1 MAANMLAAYYGRGAD
16 SKTEFAKLKIGKD
29 ASFLTH
35 LNQYNVIFL
44 NMQDFLSDNHDVG
57 AMKNAIEK
65 NILWDLLEVYPDIRY
80 YDSENLIRTLSDIY
94 NAEDIPFVFI
104 IDEWDCIFREKKADK
119 EAQKVYLDFLR
130 NLLKDK
136 PYVALA
142 YMTGI
147 LPIKKY
153 GTHSALN
160 MFDEFSMTNPKQLA
174 EFVGFTETEVR
185 ELCTRYEMDFE
196 ETRRWYDGYRFEN
209 VGHVY
214 SPRSVVSAMLSR
226 SFDSYWNQTETFE
239 ALRDYIAMNYAGLKD
254 TVIELLAGEHKKI
267 ETGSFSNDMTTFST
281 ADDVLTLLI
290 HLGYF
295 GYDFSSKEV
304 FIPNSE
310 IASEFVTAIQG
321 AGWETVI
328 NAVKKSDDLLKAAW
342 NKDAEAVAKGIKEA
356 HFETSILK
364 YNDENSLACVI
375 SLAFYSARTYYT
387 EIRELPT
394 GQGFAD
400 LVYLPRK
407 NHQDKPGIIVELK
420 WDKSAEG
427 AIEQIK
433 KKQYVKALE
442 DYKGN
447 LILVGVNY
455 SKDSKVHQCIIEE
468 VHPL

>member
-1 MAANMLAAYYGRGAD
+1 MAANILASYYGREVD
-16 SKTEFAKLKIGKD
+16 SRSQFEHLRIRED
-29 ASFLTH
+29 ASFERH
-35 LNQYNVIFL
+35 LNQYHVIFL
-44 NMQDFLSDNHDVG
+44 NMQEFLSTTHDIEK
-57 AMKNAIEK
+57 MILRIEK
-65 NILWDLLEVYPDIRY
+65 NLLKDLKRAYPDVDY
-80 YDSENLIRTLSDIY
+80 MDEDDLISVLYDIY
-94 NAEDIPFVFI
+94 TECGIPFVFI

-119 EAQKVYLDFLR
+119 ESQKAYLDFLR

-136 PYVALA
+136 SYVTLA

-226 SFDSYWNQTETFE
+226 SFDSYWNQTESFE

-290 HLGYF
+290 HLGYL

-304 FIPNSE
+304 FIPNLK
-310 IASEFVTAIQG
+310 
-321 AGWETVI
+321 
-328 NAVKKSDDLLKAAW
+328 NLAVDR
-342 NKDAEAVAKGIKEA
+342 
-356 HFETSILK
+356 
-364 YNDENSLACVI
+364 NS
-375 SLAFYSARTYYT
+375 
-387 EIRELPT
+387 
-394 GQGFAD
+394 
-400 LVYLPRK
+400 
-407 NHQDKPGIIVELK
+407 
-420 WDKSAEG
+420 
-427 AIEQIK
+427 
-433 KKQYVKALE
+433 
-442 DYKGN
+442 
-447 LILVGVNY
+447 
-455 SKDSKVHQCIIEE
+455 
-468 VHPL
+468 

>member
-1 MAANMLAAYYGRGAD
+1 MGIYLNPRKRAFQKALNSQIYVDKSELIAYTNKVLDSEQQYVCVSRPRRFGKSMAANMLAAYYGRGAD
-16 SKTEFAKLKIGKD
+16 SKAEFAKLKIGKD

-65 NILWDLLEVYPDIRY
+65 NILWDLLEMYPDIRY

-209 VGHVY
+209 VEHVY
-214 SPRSVVSAMLSR
+214 SPRSVVSAMLSG
-226 SFDSYWNQTETFE
+226 SFDNYWNQTETFE

-290 HLGYF
+290 HLGYL

-304 FIPNSE
+304 FIPNLK
-310 IASEFVTAIQG
+310 
-321 AGWETVI
+321 
-328 NAVKKSDDLLKAAW
+328 NLAVDR
-342 NKDAEAVAKGIKEA
+342 
-356 HFETSILK
+356 
-364 YNDENSLACVI
+364 NS
-375 SLAFYSARTYYT
+375 
-387 EIRELPT
+387 
-394 GQGFAD
+394 
-400 LVYLPRK
+400 
-407 NHQDKPGIIVELK
+407 
-420 WDKSAEG
+420 
-427 AIEQIK
+427 
-433 KKQYVKALE
+433 
-442 DYKGN
+442 
-447 LILVGVNY
+447 
-455 SKDSKVHQCIIEE
+455 
-468 VHPL
+468 

>member
-209 VGHVY
+209 VEHVY
-214 SPRSVVSAMLSR
+214 SPRSVVSAMLSG
-226 SFDSYWNQTETFE
+226 SFDNYWNQTETFE

-290 HLGYF
+290 HLGYL

-328 NAVKKSDDLLKAAW
+328 SSRLKR
-342 NKDAEAVAKGIKEA
+342 N
-356 HFETSILK
+356 
-364 YNDENSLACVI
+364 NM
-375 SLAFYSARTYYT
+375 
-387 EIRELPT
+387 
-394 GQGFAD
+394 
-400 LVYLPRK
+400 
-407 NHQDKPGIIVELK
+407 
-420 WDKSAEG
+420 
-427 AIEQIK
+427 
-433 KKQYVKALE
+433 
-442 DYKGN
+442 
-447 LILVGVNY
+447 
-455 SKDSKVHQCIIEE
+455 
-468 VHPL
+468 